1 MARQDLTV
9 TTGTSRYP
17 TTGAV
22 LTFTAADTSNF
33 ERFVLTGTEVV
44 LVWNTGAS
52 PYTYTVTST
61 AENPAPPHPPTPSR
75 PPPIRRDAPATS
87 PRRRSRRARFTRWD
101 RSPSMAGGNRPAAT
115 STFRH
120 RIPPSSGRFT
130 ANRSHKRPVRPGK
143 GA

>member
-9 TTGTSRYP
+9 TPGTSRYP

-61 AENPAPPHPPTPSR
+61 ADPQGRTGDITTAAIAAGAIHALGPFALDGWRQS
-75 PPPIRRDAPATS
+75 
-87 PRRRSRRARFTRWD
+87 
-101 RSPSMAGGNRPAAT
+101 AGGYLHIQASN
-115 STFRH
+115 
-120 RIPPSSGRFT
+120 T
-130 ANRSHKRPVRPGK
+130 AVKWAIYRQP
-143 GA
+143 

>member
-9 TTGTSRYP
+9 TAGTSRYP

-22 LTFTAADTSNF
+22 LTFTAADTTNF

-61 AENPAPPHPPTPSR
+61 ADPQGRTGDITTAAIAAGAIHALGPFALDGWRQS
-75 PPPIRRDAPATS
+75 
-87 PRRRSRRARFTRWD
+87 
-101 RSPSMAGGNRPAAT
+101 AGGYLHIQASN
-115 STFRH
+115 
-120 RIPPSSGRFT
+120 T
-130 ANRSHKRPVRPGK
+130 AVKWAIYRQP
-143 GA
+143 